1 MSGLCLGICVCSKPY
16 ALGATSPLTS
26 KLPHRLSPATSPLT
40 MAPAPPSAHA
50 QRTANHSAGV
60 LAAPKLKST
69 SRKRQNLNVD
79 ELASKRNKRAA
90 NDSDDAVV
98 DAAIVAE
105 EANDGQK
112 GGKKG
117 KKGKRAKK
125 TGGKGKNKYLFYFLH
140 SFYT

>member
-1 MSGLCLGICVCSKPY
+1 M
-16 ALGATSPLTS
+16 
-26 KLPHRLSPATSPLT
+26 
-40 MAPAPPSAHA
+40 
-50 QRTANHSAGV
+50 
-60 LAAPKLKST
+60 
-69 SRKRQNLNVD
+69 D

-98 DAAIVAE
+98 DAAIVVE

-117 KKGKRAKK
+117 KKGKRVKK
-125 TGGKGKNKYLFYFLH
+125 TGGKGKNKYLFYLLH